1 MEQTHLHLTGRCLC
15 GAVTYDCGAEPASVT
30 YCHCDTCRR
39 MTGSAFNIG
48 VGVPA
53 AELHVTGQVRGYQTA
68 GQPDES
74 AIREFCP
81 DCGSPLFTRYPT
93 MVFIKAGSLDDPT
106 VVSPTRQIWT
116 EMAVPWSRIPDGLTS
131 HPRNGP
137 SPWKSGTARNDAGS

>member
-1 MEQTHLHLTGRCLC
+1 MSLNHASHDGPADFVNLINRVLVPKDGGPTTLDLFAGC
-15 GAVTYDCGAEPASVT
+15 GGLGLGFE
-30 YCHCDTCRR
+30 
-39 MTGSAFNIG
+39 
-48 VGVPA
+48 A
-53 AELHVTGQVRGYQTA
+53 AGFETTGQVRGYQTA

-137 SPWKSGTARNDAGS
+137 SPWKSGTPRNDAGS